1 MRGQPVS
8 RSVFISAEATV
19 RRCAF
24 APGIYLVFAPR
35 TAYAYVVSTV
45 GASPDAGVLGRDAE
59 LERFEALLGAA
70 VDGRSA
76 VHVLRGEAGVGKT
89 TMLNE
94 LSERAARFMVLRA
107 PGLEAEADLPFAG
120 LASLLRPILRF
131 LGAIPAPQ
139 ATALEGALGLGPP
152 GASDPFTISAGTL
165 SLLAAAA
172 EDAPV
177 LAVVDDV
184 QWIDASSTQALV
196 FAGRRL
202 VAEGVVL
209 VFAAREDVPAV
220 LDNARFSETYLGG
233 LDHEAA
239 RELLSRIATDLSDEV
254 AEQIIQ
260 TSGGNPLAL
269 IEIPRLLD
277 TAQRIG
283 SEPLPDPLPVGNAL
297 EATYRARGGELSE
310 DGRRAL
316 LVAAADGTGALAV
329 VTAALR
335 ALGSTS
341 AALEEAE
348 ATGLIAVN
356 GEVRFRHP
364 LIRSALYH
372 AATASER
379 RAAHRAIA
387 ASIHDDPMR
396 RAAHLARG
404 AAAPDEEIAT
414 AIETAAKEARRRH
427 APSAAA
433 RAWEQS
439 ARLTLDPPGR
449 IRRLVAA
456 AEAYQLSGQLDR
468 ATAILDEA
476 AKGTTDSSLLG
487 EIGVLRGRGEVF
499 RGAPH
504 QAHALLVEQARKVV
518 GEEPG
523 HAAALFTEAAMAGMV
538 AGEAKLA
545 VEAARRAFE
554 IARET
559 GGPEAVAATLT
570 YANALVIVGGS
581 AEASTYLE
589 RVAPLESIDPMAGP
603 PVLQLEVGI
612 SSTLCQFDEAR
623 ALGERLVA
631 AGREASAPGL
641 LPFPLSALADID
653 YRTGRWTIARAEAQE
668 SYVLASETGQSVVSY
683 ARIMLARVEA
693 AMGLDED
700 CQAHVGEALAIAE
713 RLGADAIT
721 FYADAVLGLLELG
734 LGRFEQAVL
743 YSERATT
750 ASRERGVGEPALLM
764 SAPDLVEA
772 YERLGQREE
781 AQAALEALEE
791 EVQASGGVWGRAAA
805 ARVRGLLAPDD
816 EFELPFEEA
825 LVLYRN
831 VALPF
836 DEARTELCLGER
848 RRRAGRRADARTPL
862 RKAFSTF
869 DRLGAK
875 PWAERARM
883 ELRASGETLRAAP
896 EAAEKLTPQELQVA
910 VVVSRGA
917 TNREAAAELF
927 LSPKTIDFHLSR
939 IYRKLGIRSR
949 TQLVSALAAD
959 QTVAS

>member
-1 MRGQPVS
+1 
-8 RSVFISAEATV
+8 
-19 RRCAF
+19 
-24 APGIYLVFAPR
+24 
-35 TAYAYVVSTV
+35 
-45 GASPDAGVLGRDAE
+45 LGRDAE

-70 VDGRSA
+70 VDGLSA

-89 TMLNE
+89 TLLTE
-94 LSERAARFMVLRA
+94 LSERAGRFTVLRA
-107 PGLEAEADLPFAG
+107 QGLEAEADLPFAG
-120 LASLLRPILRF
+120 LASLLSPILRF
-131 LGAIPAPQ
+131 LSAIPAPQ
-139 ATALEGALGLGPP
+139 AKALEAALGLGPP
-152 GASDPFTISAGTL
+152 GPGDPFTIAAGTL

-177 LAVVDDV
+177 LAIVDDV
-184 QWIDASSTQALV
+184 HWIDASSTQALV

-209 VFAAREDVPAV
+209 IFAAREDVPAV
-220 LDNARFSETYLGG
+220 IDSAHFPETYLGG
-233 LDHEAA
+233 LNHDAA
-239 RELLSRIATDLSDEV
+239 RDLLSRVATDLSDGV
-254 AEQIIQ
+254 AEQIVE

-269 IEIPRLLD
+269 IEIPCLLD
-277 TAQRIG
+277 TAQRVG
-283 SEPLPDPLPVGNAL
+283 SELLPDPLPVGRAL
-297 EATYRARGGELSE
+297 EATYQAGVASLSE
-310 DGRRAL
+310 EGRRAL
-316 LVAAADGTGALAV
+316 LVAAADGTGAFTV
-329 VTAALR
+329 VSAALD
-335 ALGSTS
+335 ALGSTA

-356 GEVRFRHP
+356 GDIHFRHP

-372 AATASER
+372 AATSSER

-387 ASIHDDPMR
+387 TSIAHDPMR
-396 RAAHLARG
+396 RAVHLAQG
-404 AAAPDEEIAT
+404 TAAPDEEIAA
-414 AIETAAKEARRRH
+414 AIEAAAMEARSRH

-433 RAWEQS
+433 QAWEES
-439 ARLTLDPPGR
+439 ARLTPDPAMR
-449 IRRLVAA
+449 VRRLVAA
-456 AEAYQLSGQLDR
+456 AEAYQLSGRLDR
-468 ATAILDEA
+468 ADEILDGA
-476 AKGTTDSSLLG
+476 ARTATDPALLG
-487 EIGVLRGRGEVF
+487 QIRLLRGRAELY

-504 QAHALLVEQARKVV
+504 HAHALLVEQGRMIA
-518 GEEPG
+518 GEEPSQ
-523 HAAALFTEAAMAGMV
+523 AAALFGEAAMAAMG

-545 VEAARRAFE
+545 LEAARRALE
-554 IARET
+554 LARES
-559 GGPEAVAATLT
+559 GGPEEIPATLA
-570 YANALVIVGGS
+570 YANALVIVGGA
-581 AEASTYLE
+581 AEASGYLE
-589 RVAPLESIDPMAGP
+589 KLAPLESIDPMSGASI
-603 PVLQLEVGI
+603 VQAEVGI
-612 SSTLCQFDEAR
+612 LATLCKFEEAR

-631 AGREASAPGL
+631 MGRAASAPAM

-653 YRTGRWTIARAEAQE
+653 YRMGRWAIARAEAE
-668 SYVLASETGQSVVSY
+668 EAYVLASETGQPNIGSY

-693 AMGLDED
+693 AMGIDED
-700 CQAHVGEALAIAE
+700 CQAHVQEAIEIAE
-713 RLGADAIT
+713 RLGADALT

-743 YSERATT
+743 YSERATK

-791 EVQASGGVWGRAAA
+791 EAQASGGVWGRGAA

-825 LVLYRN
+825 FVLYRN

-836 DEARTELCLGER
+836 DEGRTELCLGER
-848 RRRAGRRADARTPL
+848 RRRAGRRADARIPL
-862 RKAFSTF
+862 RKAISTF
-869 DRLGAK
+869 DRLGAM
-875 PWAERARM
+875 PWADRARM
-883 ELRASGETLRAAP
+883 ELRASGETLRGAP
-896 EAAEKLTPQELQVA
+896 EAAEKLTPQEVQVA

-959 QTVAS
+959 QTVASDDSGN